1 MKDQESVFISLL
13 RQELVPALGC
23 TEPIAVA
30 YTAALARQLLG
41 TMPESMEVWCS
52 GNIIKNVKS
61 VTVPNSGGMQG
72 IEAAAVLGIL
82 GGDAKL
88 SLEVL
93 QPVTQEHRTRAR
105 ELLRG
110 NFCVCKYLESDSPL
124 DILIRVYA
132 GEHNAAVEIRRHHT
146 NVVLLEKDGASV
158 LETQAQSQTE
168 SACEGVWTLEDILDF
183 VDQVD
188 TTQLEPIFSRQIEL
202 NSAIAKEGL
211 ENPYGAQTGRILLQ
225 GNPDSPQ
232 TLAMARAAA
241 GSDARMSGCAM
252 PVVINS
258 GSGNQGLTAS
268 LPVVTYA
275 QALGTSEEK
284 TLRAL
289 ALSNLAA
296 IYQKRQIGSLSAYCG
311 AVCAACG
318 SGAAIT
324 YLYGGTREQIGQTIV
339 NTIACV
345 GGILCDGAKPS
356 CAAKIATCVNAA
368 ILAHKLAMAG
378 QGFHPGEGL
387 VKADADKTIQCYGD
401 IAREG
406 MRDTDRMILEKMLEP
421 A

>member
-1 MKDQESVFISLL
+1 MNNLENKFIELL
-13 RQELVPALGC
+13 QCELVPALGC

-30 YTAALARQLLG
+30 YTAALARDLLESI
-41 TMPESMEVWCS
+41 PEHMEVCCS

-61 VTVPNSGGMQG
+61 VTVPNSGNMQG
-72 IEAAAVLGIL
+72 IEAAAVLGVL
-82 GGDAKL
+82 GGDASL

-93 QPVTQEHRTRAR
+93 RTVTQAHREQAK
-105 ELLRG
+105 LLLQRDY
-110 NFCVCKYLESDSPL
+110 CVCRYMESDSPL
-124 DILIRVYA
+124 DILVRVFS
-132 GEHNAAVEIRRHHT
+132 GTQSAAVEVRGHHT
-146 NVVLLEKDGASV
+146 NVVLAEKNGASV
-158 LETQAQSQTE
+158 LEGKLQEQQDAEEKDNWS
-168 SACEGVWTLEDILDF
+168 LDDILDF
-183 VDQVD
+183 ADCVAPA
-188 TTQLEPIFSRQIEL
+188 QLRPIFSQQIEF
-202 NSAIAKEGL
+202 NCAIAKEGL
-211 ENPYGAQTGRILLQ
+211 EKPYGAQIGRFLLRSATD
-225 GNPDSPQ
+225 NPQ
-232 TLAMARAAA
+232 TLAIARAAA

-268 LPVVTYA
+268 LPVLTYA
-275 QALGTSEEK
+275 QSLGADEAL

-289 ALSNLAA
+289 AVSNLVA

-324 YLYGGTREQIGQTIV
+324 YLHGGTRKQIGQTIV
-339 NTIACV
+339 NTVACV

-368 ILAHKLAMAG
+368 ILGHQLALAG

-387 VKADADKTIQCYGD
+387 VKADADKTIRCYSD

-406 MRDTDRMILEKMLEP
+406 MRGTDRMILEKMLEP